1 MSTICYDL
9 GMTEPRWLTPSEEA
23 SWRGFVALH
32 AHLIGRLEREL
43 RRDSNLS
50 GADYEILVAL
60 SESSGDR
67 LRIGELGEMVQWE
80 KGRLSKQ
87 LSRMEARGLV
97 AREACETDQRGSFA
111 VLTPQ
116 GRSAIE
122 KAAPLHVA
130 HIRELYIDRLTPG
143 QLKAMATIASA
154 VISGLDSRDVCAS
167 DGDEG

>member
-1 MSTICYDL
+1 MN
-9 GMTEPRWLTPSEEA
+9 EPRWLTPTEET

-50 GADYEILVAL
+50 SADYEILVAL
-60 SESSGDR
+60 SESDEDR
-67 LRIGELGEMVQWE
+67 LRMGELGEIVQWE

-111 VLTPQ
+111 VLTPL
-116 GRSAIE
+116 GRATIE
-122 KAAPLHVA
+122 EAAPLHVA
-130 HIRELYIDRLTPG
+130 HVRRLYIDRLTPT
-143 QLKAMATIASA
+143 QLETMVEIADA
-154 VISGLDSRDVCAS
+154 VIAGLDSRDVCAE
-167 DGDEG
+167 DR

>member
-1 MSTICYDL
+1 MAEL
-9 GMTEPRWLTPSEEA
+9 RWLTPTEEA

-32 AHLIGRLEREL
+32 AHLIGRLEREF

-50 GADYEILVAL
+50 SADYEILVAL
-60 SESSGDR
+60 SESQEDR

-97 AREACETDQRGSFA
+97 AREACETDQRGFFA
-111 VLTPQ
+111 VLTPL
-116 GRSAIE
+116 GRATIE

-130 HIRELYIDRLTPG
+130 HVRELYVDRLTRE
-143 QLKAMATIASA
+143 QLKAMVDIADA
-154 VISGLDSRDVCAS
+154 VVSGIDPQDACSEDAL
-167 DGDEG
+167 

>member
-1 MSTICYDL
+1 MND
-9 GMTEPRWLTPSEEA
+9 PRWLTPTEEA
-23 SWRGFVALH
+23 SWRGFIALH

-50 GADYEILVAL
+50 SADFEILVAL
-60 SESSGDR
+60 SESQEDR

-111 VLTPQ
+111 VLTPL
-116 GRSAIE
+116 GRTTIE
-122 KAAPLHVA
+122 EAAPLHVA
-130 HIRELYIDRLTPG
+130 HVRELYIDRLTPA
-143 QLKAMATIASA
+143 QLNAMAEIAAA
-154 VISGLDSRDVCAS
+154 VTSGLDASDVCAE
-167 DGDEG
+167 DR